1 MVTTTR
7 SFLMKD
13 YNNFEH
19 TQPKKPKGISFP
31 MAFTIFIFS
40 LSILLGLSLCVLVFF
55 KVDSLVRE
63 NRADYIQQ
71 EMNSIA
77 REFESYLFLRQQV
90 ISDYANFPIVLQT
103 VMHPKTNEGSIQDF
117 INDLTVL
124 GSKVPLTL
132 RDYEGNILYSTQNK
146 EEQIAFPK
154 RANEENEENEKYF
167 INIFPT
173 NNLKTIYINL
183 IMPIYY
189 HNHVE
194 GYLQADIPISDIASS
209 LNLKERSQH
218 HRIQFKHKH
227 FIFLDLGDQKL
238 HIMEH
243 IDIGNTGV
251 ALSYQTQDQDLVSS
265 RKSLILEMLIWLSII
280 WFVVNLISN
289 KLGKKYLIMP
299 LERLRQFSH
308 ELAEG
313 KIKEIDSTTDA
324 EPYQLLEINDLEH
337 NFQEM
342 AKKVT
347 QREVSLNQAKD
358 SLQELNDRLVEH
370 QQQLLHSEKLA
381 SVGQLA
387 AGVAHEIN
395 NPTGFVMGNI
405 EVLKD
410 YKEDLLSLFEH
421 YQLLE
426 NCIQNQDMNAIL
438 VKYEEIQLFK
448 GKKNIQYILSDMDDL
463 IKDSLDGTNRIKNI
477 VQDLKNFSRVDSV
490 KKNLTDLNED
500 VIETALRLVW
510 NEIKYKCTLEK
521 DLNPLPLYPCNSGE
535 LSQVILNLLVN
546 ASDAV
551 TEKGIISISSR
562 LMEDYIE
569 IKISDNGSGINDN
582 DLNKLFDPF
591 FTTKEIGKGTG
602 LGLSISH
609 RIIEKHG
616 GILSVASRINEG
628 TVFTIML
635 PIE

>member
-1 MVTTTR
+1 MVMIIR
-7 SFLMKD
+7 LFLMTD
-13 YNNFEH
+13 HNSLIER
-19 TQPKKPKGISFP
+19 QPKNSKGISFP

-40 LSILLGLSLCVLVFF
+40 LSILLGISLCILVFF

-63 NRADYIQQ
+63 NRTDFIQQ

-90 ISDYANFPIVLQT
+90 VSDYANFPVVLQT
-103 VMHPKTNEGSIQDF
+103 AMHPKSNEGSIQDF
-117 INDLTVL
+117 MNELTVL
-124 GSKVPLTL
+124 GSKLPLTL
-132 RDYEGNILYSTQNK
+132 RDYQGNILHSTQNAK
-146 EEQIAFPK
+146 QQIIFPK
-154 RANEENEENEKYF
+154 QGKDELKKAF
-167 INIFPT
+167 INILPT
-173 NNLKTIYINL
+173 NNSKAIYINL
-183 IMPIYY
+183 IVPIYY
-189 HNHVE
+189 HNHTE
-194 GYLQADIPISDIASS
+194 GYLQADIPISDIVSS
-209 LNLKERSQH
+209 LNLNERSQH
-218 HRIQFKHKH
+218 HRLQFKHKH
-227 FIFLDLGDQKL
+227 LIFLDLGNQAL
-238 HIMEH
+238 HIKEH
-243 IDIGNTGV
+243 INIDNIDVT
-251 ALSYQTQDQDLVSS
+251 LSYQTQDQDLARS
-265 RKSLILEMLIWLSII
+265 RKNLILEMLIWLATI
-280 WFVVNLISN
+280 WFLVNLISN

-299 LERLRQFSH
+299 LERLRKFSH

-313 KIKEIDSTTDA
+313 RISKANSTTS
-324 EPYQLLEINDLEH
+324 PNSYQLYEIKDLEH

-347 QREVSLNQAKD
+347 QREISLNQAKD

-410 YKEDLLSLFEH
+410 YKENLLNLFKH
-421 YQLLE
+421 YQSLE
-426 NCIQNQDMNAIL
+426 SCIQNQDMQAIQT
-438 VKYEEIQLFK
+438 KYIEIQSFK
-448 GKKNIQYILSDMDDL
+448 EEKDIQYILNDMDEL

-490 KKNLTDLNED
+490 KKKSTDLNEE

-521 DLNPLPLYPCNSGE
+521 DLNPLPKYPCNPGE

-546 ASDAV
+546 ACDAV
-551 TEKGIISISSR
+551 TEKGIISISSHY
-562 LMEDYIE
+562 MQDYIE